1 MSRTVKYT
9 AEGLVA
15 GVWNPCTGILEETPD
30 RGPVTIIEVDVV
42 AEADGVLRV
51 IRTAVDRRRQACEL
65 RAGGDGDDVVDG
77 RWHGADGAVPGVGGE
92 GRPREAHCESRYESQ
107 QQSEE
112 LFLTHNM
119 HILSDVV
126 FVSGDT
132 GHAS

>member
-1 MSRTVKYT
+1 MSVKVDIIGEANRFTVKS
-9 AEGLVA
+9 VS
-15 GVWNPCTGILEETPD
+15 
-30 RGPVTIIEVDVV
+30 
-42 AEADGVLRV
+42 
-51 IRTAVDRRRQACEL
+51 IRCSSINLGGNGCEL

-77 RWHGADGAVPGVGGE
+77 RWHDAYCAVPGVGGE
-92 GRPREAHCESRYESQ
+92 GRSREAHRESRYESQ

-126 FVSGDT
+126 SVPGDT